1 MKGFVSP
8 EASVLDENAII
19 PDENLMSP
27 APTKFTH
34 ELKRSQPYYY
44 SQTKKSKKPAGKFSA
59 GTKVLLV
66 SKDGNRCRV
75 ADEQGLL
82 VEIDCDSLKK
92 L

>member
-1 MKGFVSP
+1 MKGFVTP
-8 EASVLDENAII
+8 EASILDESAIV
-19 PDENLMSP
+19 PEENLMSP

-34 ELKRSQPYYY
+34 ELKHSQPYYF
-44 SQTKKSKKPAGKFSA
+44 SQTKKSKQPDGEFSV

-66 SKDGNRCRV
+66 SKDDDRCRV
-75 ADEQGLL
+75 ADQQGLL